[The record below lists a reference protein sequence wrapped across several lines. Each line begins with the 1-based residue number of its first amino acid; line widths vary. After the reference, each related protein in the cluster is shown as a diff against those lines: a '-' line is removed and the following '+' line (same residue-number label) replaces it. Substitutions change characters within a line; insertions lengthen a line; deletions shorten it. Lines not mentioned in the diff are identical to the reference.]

1 VTASAS
7 FTAAD
12 EALLDTVQRD
22 TLRFFWDFGHPVS
35 GLARDRTNPPP
46 HDPGNDVIT
55 IGGTGMGIMALIVG
69 AERGWLPRE
78 AVLERLARMVAFLEE
93 TDRYH
98 GVFAHFVNGT
108 TGRTIPFGG
117 MDDGADLVETAF
129 LMMGL
134 LTARE
139 YFAGPAPA
147 EASLRAG
154 IARLWDAVDWARH
167 VKPGGDVLMWHW
179 SPNHGFGVN
188 MEIRGWNECLVAYV
202 LAVASGRVPAS
213 LYHTG
218 WAHGPHFR
226 NGLTYYGLTLP
237 LGPPIGGPLFFT
249 HYSFMG
255 LDPRGL
261 TDRYADYFHQ
271 NRTHALVNYR
281 HCVENPGGFLGYG
294 PSCWGL
300 TASDSDCG
308 YLAHAPDTDRGVIT
322 PTAAIA
328 SLPYVPAESL
338 AALRG
343 FCARPELWTEWG
355 PMDAFND
362 TAGWRSGTCLAI
374 DQAPIVGMVENARS
388 GLLWRLFM
396 GAPEVRRALEDMG
409 FSSPHLSAAARHV
422 A

>member
-1 VTASAS
+1 VR
-7 FTAAD
+7 FRPEDAD
-12 EALLDTVQRD
+12 LLDAVQRE
-22 TLRFFWDFGHPVS
+22 TLRYFWDFGHPVS
-35 GLARDRTNPPP
+35 RLARDRTNAGPD
-46 HDPGNDVIT
+46 DPGNDKIT
-55 IGGTGMGIMALIVG
+55 IGGTGMGIMALLVG
-69 AERGWLPRE
+69 AERGWLPRSD
-78 AVLERLARMVAFLEE
+78 VLARLATMVAFLED

-98 GVFAHFVNGT
+98 GVFAHFVNGA

-134 LTARE
+134 MTARE
-139 YFAGPAPA
+139 YFAGPSGE

-154 IARLWDAVDWARH
+154 IARLAGAVDWAAH
-167 VKPGGDVLMWHW
+167 VRPGGDVLMWHW
-179 SPNHGFGVN
+179 SPNHGFGVGLP
-188 MEIRGWNECLVAYV
+188 IRGWNECLVAYV
-202 LAVASGRVPAS
+202 LAVASGAVPAS

-218 WAHGPHFR
+218 WAAGRQFH
-226 NGLTYYGLTLP
+226 NGDTYYGVTLP
-237 LGPPIGGPLFFT
+237 LGPPLGGPLFFT

-261 TDRYADYFHQ
+261 ADRYANYFDQ
-271 NRTHALVNYR
+271 NRAHALINYR
-281 HCVENPGGFLGYG
+281 HCLANPGGFNGYG

-308 YLAHAPDTDRGVIT
+308 YHAHAPDSDRGVIS

-328 SLPYVPAESL
+328 SLPYVPEESL

-343 FCARPELWTEWG
+343 FRARPELWTDTG
-355 PMDAFND
+355 PMDAFSD
-362 TAGWRSGTCLAI
+362 TLGWRSMTCLAI

-396 GAPEVRRALEDMG
+396 GAPEVKRALAAMG
-409 FSSPHLSAAARHV
+409 FASPWLGETARV